1 MHLSIDHI
9 TEYSYCETQHMIEQ
23 SHRLYPTDYEGQR
36 ILSWDVS
43 AEGANFGSYFYDGAG
58 DRIRT
63 MSIAE
68 VAMVKIQVSGEVETS
83 DTNGVVVCRQDRINP
98 LVYLR
103 SSKVTRPGA
112 KLREAARES
121 IASAG
126 SDQLGQA
133 HAITDYINRTIAY
146 TSGATDNSYT
156 AERALEQGSGVCQ
169 DQTHCLIAIAR
180 LNNIPARYVAGYL
193 HTDAQGD
200 VHDATHA
207 WAELYIDGLGWVG
220 FDATNAC
227 CPDERYIR
235 ISSGVDAGS
244 AAPIRGISRGA
255 GQESMGVSVKINGV
269 QQQ

>member
-9 TEYSYCETQHMIEQ
+9 TEYSYCEPQHMIEQ
-23 SHRLYPTDYEGQR
+23 SHRLYPTDCKGQR
-36 ILSWDVS
+36 VLSWNVD

-68 VAMVKIQVSGEVETS
+68 VATVKIQVSGEIETS
-83 DTNGVVVCRQDRINP
+83 DTNGVVVSNRDKINP
-98 LVYLR
+98 QVYLR
-103 SSKVTRPGA
+103 TSEVTRPGA
-112 KLREAARES
+112 SLKEAAR
-121 IASAG
+121 
-126 SDQLGQA
+126 D
-133 HAITDYINRTIAY
+133 AITDYSASELDMAHAMTSHINQVIAY
-146 TSGATDNSYT
+146 TSGATDSSYT
-156 AERALEQGSGVCQ
+156 AERALQQGSGVCQ

-180 LNNIPARYVAGYL
+180 LNNIPARYVTGYL

-220 FDATNAC
+220 FDPTNAC
-227 CPDERYIR
+227 CPDDRYIR
-235 ISSGVDAGS
+235 IGSGIDAAG
-244 AAPIRGISRGA
+244 AALIRGISRGT